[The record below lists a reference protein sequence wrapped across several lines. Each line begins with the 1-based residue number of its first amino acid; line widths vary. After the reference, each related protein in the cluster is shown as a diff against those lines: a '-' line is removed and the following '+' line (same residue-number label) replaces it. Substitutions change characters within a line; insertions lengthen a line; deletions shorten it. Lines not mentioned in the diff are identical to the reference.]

1 LIFLHEIKINYIFTT
16 LSLYNNNNSN
26 NAFGIK
32 LLKIQ
37 IICIILNEVIL
48 IELILIFIK
57 YNI

>member
-1 LIFLHEIKINYIFTT
+1 LIFLHEIKINNIFTA
-16 LSLYNNNNSN
+16 LSLYNNNSN
-26 NAFGIK
+26 NAFDIK

-37 IICIILNEVIL
+37 IMCIILNEVIL